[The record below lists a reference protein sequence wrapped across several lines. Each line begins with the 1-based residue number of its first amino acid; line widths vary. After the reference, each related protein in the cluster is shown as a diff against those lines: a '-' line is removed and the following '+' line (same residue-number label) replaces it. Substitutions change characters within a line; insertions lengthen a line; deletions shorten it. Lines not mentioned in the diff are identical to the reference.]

1 MADQIHQSP
10 TTNNKHMI
18 NQQVSQE
25 NSYWK
30 KKKKKHFVGAS
41 LETRQK
47 MQKLV
52 GELLQLHQPPHNI
65 LATTNKAGHHTQL
78 QELTPQQQRH

>member
-30 KKKKKHFVGAS
+30 GKKKKKTLCRSISGDSPENA
-41 LETRQK
+41 ETSWRT
-47 MQKLV
+47 V
-52 GELLQLHQPPHNI
+52 ATSP
-65 LATTNKAGHHTQL
+65 ATT
-78 QELTPQQQRH
+78 